1 MKSIS
6 VIFIVAKYPATYGHT
21 SVINNLCNG
30 LNELGHKTAIGAFSF
45 DDDPPKGIEKV
56 ILKKN
61 ELLRSGVASLEYD
74 IIHPHQAQV
83 LYYLLFKKP
92 EKPIV
97 FHYHAASNIIQ
108 ELNLK
113 SSMKLFKKRI
123 SKFISVSKKASHH
136 LEEWAGKCDDVVI
149 YNGVDTKFFHPGL
162 EQPYR
167 KGSPQLL
174 FVSVLRKYKKT
185 VDLIDAMP
193 ELLKTYP
200 KAHLQIVGNGEDFS
214 RLQNIIKE
222 KNLEKNIEMTGRID
236 DEELR
241 LRYASCDMYVSASTN
256 EHCPVPTFEAM
267 ACGKPLVLSE
277 LESHMEII
285 NVSKAGLTF
294 SFSNNHDLC
303 QKIINVYKNREVF
316 KKDALKFVQNHS
328 LQEFSKRVEEIYNK
342 ILNQ

>member
-21 SVINNLCNG
+21 SVINNLCHG

-45 DDDPPKGIEKV
+45 DSDPPKGVEKV

-61 ELLRSGVASLEYD
+61 VLLRSGVASLEYD

-97 FHYHAASNIIQ
+97 FHYHAASNMIQ

-185 VDLIDAMP
+185 VDLISAMP

-214 RLQNIIKE
+214 RLQNIIKK

-267 ACGKPLVLSE
+267 ACGRPLVLSE

-285 NVSKAGLTF
+285 NVSKAGLAF
-294 SFSNNHDLC
+294 SFSDNHDLC
-303 QKIINVYKNREVF
+303 QKIINVYENKEVF
-316 KKDALKFVQNHS
+316 GKDAIKFVQNHS

>member
-21 SVINNLCNG
+21 SVINNLCHG

-45 DDDPPKGIEKV
+45 DSDPPKGVEKV

-174 FVSVLRKYKKT
+174 FVSVFRKYKKT
-185 VDLIDAMP
+185 VDLINAMP

-241 LRYASCDMYVSASTN
+241 LRYASCAMYVSASTN

-267 ACGKPLVLSE
+267 ACGRPLVLSE

-303 QKIINVYKNREVF
+303 QKITNVYENREVF
-316 KKDALKFVQNHS
+316 EKDALKFVQNHS

>member
-21 SVINNLCNG
+21 SVINNLCHG

-45 DDDPPKGIEKV
+45 DSDPPKGVKKV

-61 ELLRSGVASLEYD
+61 VLLRSGVASLEYD

-97 FHYHAASNIIQ
+97 FHYHAASNMIQ

-185 VDLIDAMP
+185 VDLISAMP

-214 RLQNIIKE
+214 RLQNIIKK

-267 ACGKPLVLSE
+267 ACGRPLVLSE

-285 NVSKAGLTF
+285 NVSKAGLAF
-294 SFSNNHDLC
+294 SFSDNHDLC
-303 QKIINVYKNREVF
+303 QKIINVYENKEVF
-316 KKDALKFVQNHS
+316 GKDAIKFVQNHS

>member
-21 SVINNLCNG
+21 SVINNLCHG

-45 DDDPPKGIEKV
+45 DSDPPKGVEKV

-97 FHYHAASNIIQ
+97 FHYHAASNLIQ

-214 RLQNIIKE
+214 RLQNIIKK

-267 ACGKPLVLSE
+267 ACGRPLVLSE

-285 NVSKAGLTF
+285 NVSKAGLAF
-294 SFSNNHDLC
+294 SFSDNHDLC
-303 QKIINVYKNREVF
+303 QKIINVYENKEVF
-316 KKDALKFVQNHS
+316 GKDALKFVQNHS

>member
-21 SVINNLCNG
+21 SVINNLCHG

-45 DDDPPKGIEKV
+45 DSDPPKGVEKV

-113 SSMKLFKKRI
+113 LSMKLFKKRI
-123 SKFISVSKKASHH
+123 SKFISVSKKASNH
-136 LEEWAGKCDDVVI
+136 LEEWTGKCDDVII

-174 FVSVLRKYKKT
+174 FVSVLRRYKKT
-185 VDLIDAMP
+185 VDLINAMP
-193 ELLKTYP
+193 ELLKMYP

-267 ACGKPLVLSE
+267 ACGRPLVLSE

-285 NVSKAGLTF
+285 NGSKAGLTF

-303 QKIINVYKNREVF
+303 QKITNVYENREVF
-316 KKDALKFVQNHS
+316 EKDALKFVQNHS

-342 ILNQ
+342 ILN

>member
-21 SVINNLCNG
+21 SVINNLCHG

-45 DDDPPKGIEKV
+45 DSDPPKGVKKV

-61 ELLRSGVASLEYD
+61 VLLRSGVASLEYD

-97 FHYHAASNIIQ
+97 FHYHAASNLIQ

-185 VDLIDAMP
+185 VDLISAMP

-214 RLQNIIKE
+214 RLQNIIKK

-267 ACGKPLVLSE
+267 ACGRPLVLSE

-285 NVSKAGLTF
+285 NVSKAGLAF
-294 SFSNNHDLC
+294 SFSDNHDLC
-303 QKIINVYKNREVF
+303 QKIINVYENKEVF
-316 KKDALKFVQNHS
+316 GKDAIKFVQNHS

>member
-21 SVINNLCNG
+21 SVINNLCHG

-45 DDDPPKGIEKV
+45 DSDPPKGVKKV

-61 ELLRSGVASLEYD
+61 VLLRSGVASLEYD

-97 FHYHAASNIIQ
+97 FHYHAASNLIQ

-185 VDLIDAMP
+185 VDLISAMP

-214 RLQNIIKE
+214 RLQNIIKK

-267 ACGKPLVLSE
+267 ACGRPLVLSE

-285 NVSKAGLTF
+285 NVSKAGLAF
-294 SFSNNHDLC
+294 SFSDNHDLC
-303 QKIINVYKNREVF
+303 QKIINVYENKEVF
-316 KKDALKFVQNHS
+316 GKDAIKFVQNLS
-328 LQEFSKRVEEIYNK
+328 LIH
-342 ILNQ
+342 I

>member
-21 SVINNLCNG
+21 SVINNLCHG

-45 DDDPPKGIEKV
+45 DSDPPKGVKKV

-61 ELLRSGVASLEYD
+61 VLLRSGVASLEYD

-97 FHYHAASNIIQ
+97 FHYHAASNMIQ

-185 VDLIDAMP
+185 VDLIRVMP

-214 RLQNIIKE
+214 RLQNIIKK
-222 KNLEKNIEMTGRID
+222 KNMEKNIEMTGRID

-267 ACGKPLVLSE
+267 ACGRPLVLSE

-285 NVSKAGLTF
+285 NVSKAGLAF
-294 SFSNNHDLC
+294 SFSDNHDLC
-303 QKIINVYKNREVF
+303 QKIINVYENREVF
-316 KKDALKFVQNHS
+316 EKDALKFVQNHS

>member
-21 SVINNLCNG
+21 SVINNLCHG

-45 DDDPPKGIEKV
+45 DSDPPKGVEKV

-97 FHYHAASNIIQ
+97 FHYHAASNLIQ

-185 VDLIDAMP
+185 VDLISAMP

-267 ACGKPLVLSE
+267 ACGRPLVLSE

-285 NVSKAGLTF
+285 NVSKAGLAF
-294 SFSNNHDLC
+294 SFSDNHDLC
-303 QKIINVYKNREVF
+303 QKIINVYENKEVF
-316 KKDALKFVQNHS
+316 GKDAIKFVQNHS

>member
-21 SVINNLCNG
+21 SVINNLCHG

-45 DDDPPKGIEKV
+45 DSDPPKGVKKV

-61 ELLRSGVASLEYD
+61 VLLRSGVASLEYD

-97 FHYHAASNIIQ
+97 FHYHAASNMIQ

-136 LEEWAGKCDDVVI
+136 LEEWPGKCDDVVI

-185 VDLIDAMP
+185 VDLISAMP

-214 RLQNIIKE
+214 RLQNIIKK

-267 ACGKPLVLSE
+267 ACGRPLVLSE

-285 NVSKAGLTF
+285 NVSKAGLAF
-294 SFSNNHDLC
+294 SFSDNHDLC
-303 QKIINVYKNREVF
+303 QKIINVYENKEVF
-316 KKDALKFVQNHS
+316 GKDAIKFVQNHS

>member
-21 SVINNLCNG
+21 SVINNLCHG

-45 DDDPPKGIEKV
+45 DSDPPKGVEKV

-97 FHYHAASNIIQ
+97 FHYHAASNMIQ

-185 VDLIDAMP
+185 VDLISAMP

-214 RLQNIIKE
+214 RLQNIIKK

-267 ACGKPLVLSE
+267 ACGRPLVLSE

-285 NVSKAGLTF
+285 NVSKAGLAF
-294 SFSNNHDLC
+294 SFSDNHDLC
-303 QKIINVYKNREVF
+303 QKIINVYENKEVF
-316 KKDALKFVQNHS
+316 GKDAIKFVQNHS

>member
-21 SVINNLCNG
+21 SVINNLCHG

-45 DDDPPKGIEKV
+45 DSDPPKGVKKV

-61 ELLRSGVASLEYD
+61 VLLRSGVASLEYD

-97 FHYHAASNIIQ
+97 FHYHAASNMIQ

-136 LEEWAGKCDDVVI
+136 LEELAGKCDDVVI

-185 VDLIDAMP
+185 VDLISAMP
-193 ELLKTYP
+193 EL
-200 KAHLQIVGNGEDFS
+200 
-214 RLQNIIKE
+214 
-222 KNLEKNIEMTGRID
+222 
-236 DEELR
+236 
-241 LRYASCDMYVSASTN
+241 
-256 EHCPVPTFEAM
+256 
-267 ACGKPLVLSE
+267 
-277 LESHMEII
+277 
-285 NVSKAGLTF
+285 
-294 SFSNNHDLC
+294 
-303 QKIINVYKNREVF
+303 
-316 KKDALKFVQNHS
+316 S
-328 LQEFSKRVEEIYNK
+328 LIH
-342 ILNQ
+342 I

>member
-6 VIFIVAKYPATYGHT
+6 FIFIVAKYPATYGHT
-21 SVINNLCNG
+21 SVINNLCHG

-56 ILKKN
+56 VLKKK
-61 ELLRSGVASLEYD
+61 ELIISGVASLEYD

-97 FHYHAASNIIQ
+97 FHYHAASNMIQ

-185 VDLIDAMP
+185 VDLISAMP

-214 RLQNIIKE
+214 RLQNIIKK

-267 ACGKPLVLSE
+267 ACGRPLVLSE

-285 NVSKAGLTF
+285 NVSKAGLAF
-294 SFSNNHDLC
+294 SFSDNHDLC
-303 QKIINVYKNREVF
+303 QKIINVYENKEVF
-316 KKDALKFVQNHS
+316 GKDAIKFFQKDR
-328 LQEFSKRVEEIYNK
+328 LQEFYKMVEE
-342 ILNQ
+342 L

>member
-21 SVINNLCNG
+21 SVINNLCHG

-45 DDDPPKGIEKV
+45 DSDPPKGVEKV

-174 FVSVLRKYKKT
+174 FVSVLRRYKKT
-185 VDLIDAMP
+185 VDLINAMP
-193 ELLKTYP
+193 ELLKMYP

-285 NVSKAGLTF
+285 NVSKA
-294 SFSNNHDLC
+294 
-303 QKIINVYKNREVF
+303 
-316 KKDALKFVQNHS
+316 
-328 LQEFSKRVEEIYNK
+328 
-342 ILNQ
+342 

>member
-21 SVINNLCNG
+21 SVINNLCHG

-45 DDDPPKGIEKV
+45 DSDPPKGVEKV

-97 FHYHAASNIIQ
+97 FHYHAASNLIQ

-113 SSMKLFKKRI
+113 SSMKFFKKRI

-185 VDLIDAMP
+185 VDLISAMP

-214 RLQNIIKE
+214 RLQNIIKK

-267 ACGKPLVLSE
+267 ACGRPLVLSE

-285 NVSKAGLTF
+285 NVSKAGLAF
-294 SFSNNHDLC
+294 SFSDNHDLC
-303 QKIINVYKNREVF
+303 QKIINVYENKEVF
-316 KKDALKFVQNHS
+316 GKDALKFVQNHS

>member
-1 MKSIS
+1 MKAIS

-21 SVINNLCNG
+21 SVINNLCHG

-45 DDDPPKGIEKV
+45 DNDPPKGIEKV

-61 ELLRSGVASLEYD
+61 ELLRSGVASLKYD

-97 FHYHAASNIIQ
+97 FHYHAASNMIQ

-123 SKFISVSKKASHH
+123 SKFISVSEKASHH
-136 LEEWAGKCDDVVI
+136 LEELAGKCDDVVI
-149 YNGVDTKFFHPGL
+149 YNGVDTKFFHPDL
-162 EQPYR
+162 DQPYR
-167 KGSPQLL
+167 KGTPQLL
-174 FVSVLRKYKKT
+174 FVSVLRRYKKT

-214 RLQNIIKE
+214 RLQNISRKKIWR
-222 KNLEKNIEMTGRID
+222 RI
-236 DEELR
+236 
-241 LRYASCDMYVSASTN
+241 
-256 EHCPVPTFEAM
+256 
-267 ACGKPLVLSE
+267 
-277 LESHMEII
+277 
-285 NVSKAGLTF
+285 
-294 SFSNNHDLC
+294 
-303 QKIINVYKNREVF
+303 
-316 KKDALKFVQNHS
+316 LK
-328 LQEFSKRVEEIYNK
+328 
-342 ILNQ
+342 

>member
-6 VIFIVAKYPATYGHT
+6 IIFIVAKYPATYGHT
-21 SVINNLCNG
+21 SVINNLCHG

-45 DDDPPKGIEKV
+45 DSDPPKGVKKV

-61 ELLRSGVASLEYD
+61 VLLRSGVASLEYD

-97 FHYHAASNIIQ
+97 FHYHAASNMIQ

-185 VDLIDAMP
+185 VDLISAMP

-214 RLQNIIKE
+214 RLQNIIKK

-267 ACGKPLVLSE
+267 ACGRPLVLSE

-285 NVSKAGLTF
+285 NVSKAGLAF
-294 SFSNNHDLC
+294 SFSDNHDLC
-303 QKIINVYKNREVF
+303 QKIINVYENKEVF
-316 KKDALKFVQNHS
+316 GKDAIKFVQNHS

>member
-1 MKSIS
+1 M
-6 VIFIVAKYPATYGHT
+6 
-21 SVINNLCNG
+21 
-30 LNELGHKTAIGAFSF
+30 
-45 DDDPPKGIEKV
+45 
-56 ILKKN
+56 
-61 ELLRSGVASLEYD
+61 
-74 IIHPHQAQV
+74 
-83 LYYLLFKKP
+83 
-92 EKPIV
+92 
-97 FHYHAASNIIQ
+97 
-108 ELNLK
+108 
-113 SSMKLFKKRI
+113 
-123 SKFISVSKKASHH
+123 
-136 LEEWAGKCDDVVI
+136 VI
-149 YNGVDTKFFHPGL
+149 YNGVDTKFFNPSL

-185 VDLIDAMP
+185 VDLINAIP
-193 ELLKTYP
+193 ELLKMYP

-222 KNLEKNIEMTGRID
+222 KNLGKNIEMTGRID

-267 ACGKPLVLSE
+267 ACGRPLVLSE

-303 QKIINVYKNREVF
+303 QKIINVYENKEVF
-316 KKDALKFVQNHS
+316 GKDALKFVQNHS

>member
-21 SVINNLCNG
+21 SVINNLCHG

-45 DDDPPKGIEKV
+45 DSDPPKGVKKV

-61 ELLRSGVASLEYD
+61 VLLRSGVASLEYD

-97 FHYHAASNIIQ
+97 FHYHAASNMIQ

-123 SKFISVSKKASHH
+123 SKFISVSKKSSHH

-185 VDLIDAMP
+185 VDLISAMP

-214 RLQNIIKE
+214 RLQNIIKK

-267 ACGKPLVLSE
+267 ACGRPLVLSE

-285 NVSKAGLTF
+285 NVSKAGLAF
-294 SFSNNHDLC
+294 SFSDNHDLC
-303 QKIINVYKNREVF
+303 QKIINVYENKEVF
-316 KKDALKFVQNHS
+316 GKDAIKFVQNHS
-328 LQEFSKRVEEIYNK
+328 LQEFSKKVEEIYNK

>member
-21 SVINNLCNG
+21 SVINNLCHG

-45 DDDPPKGIEKV
+45 DSDPPKGVEKV

-97 FHYHAASNIIQ
+97 FHYHAASNMIQ

-185 VDLIDAMP
+185 VDLINAMP

-267 ACGKPLVLSE
+267 ACGRPLVLSE

-285 NVSKAGLTF
+285 NVSKAGLAF
-294 SFSNNHDLC
+294 SFSDNHDLC
-303 QKIINVYKNREVF
+303 QKIINVYENKEVF
-316 KKDALKFVQNHS
+316 GKDAIKFVQNHS

>member
-21 SVINNLCNG
+21 SVINNLCHG

-45 DDDPPKGIEKV
+45 DSDPPKGVEKV

-185 VDLIDAMP
+185 VDLINAMP

-267 ACGKPLVLSE
+267 ACGRPLVLSE

-303 QKIINVYKNREVF
+303 QKITNVYENREVF
-316 KKDALKFVQNHS
+316 EKDALKFVQNHS

>member
-21 SVINNLCNG
+21 SVINNLCHG

-45 DDDPPKGIEKV
+45 DSDPPKGVEKV

-185 VDLIDAMP
+185 VDLINAMP

-214 RLQNIIKE
+214 RLQNIIKK

-267 ACGKPLVLSE
+267 ACGRPLVLSE

-285 NVSKAGLTF
+285 NVSKSVGLLASKNTSFFVPGCKNPRLFACKACLLKLFIFF
-294 SFSNNHDLC
+294 SILGSIF
-303 QKIINVYKNREVF
+303 
-316 KKDALKFVQNHS
+316 LKFFFN
-328 LQEFSKRVEEIYNK
+328 FP
-342 ILNQ
+342 

>member
-21 SVINNLCNG
+21 SVINNLCHG

-45 DDDPPKGIEKV
+45 DSDPPKGVKKV

-61 ELLRSGVASLEYD
+61 VLLRSGVASLEYD

-97 FHYHAASNIIQ
+97 FHYHAASNMIQ

-185 VDLIDAMP
+185 VDLISAMP

-267 ACGKPLVLSE
+267 ACGRPLVLSE

-285 NVSKAGLTF
+285 NVSKAGLAF
-294 SFSNNHDLC
+294 SFSDNHDLC
-303 QKIINVYKNREVF
+303 QKIINVYENKEVF
-316 KKDALKFVQNHS
+316 GKDALKFVQNHS

>member
-1 MKSIS
+1 M
-6 VIFIVAKYPATYGHT
+6 
-21 SVINNLCNG
+21 
-30 LNELGHKTAIGAFSF
+30 
-45 DDDPPKGIEKV
+45 
-56 ILKKN
+56 
-61 ELLRSGVASLEYD
+61 LLRSGVASLEYD

-97 FHYHAASNIIQ
+97 FHYHAASNMIQ

-123 SKFISVSKKASHH
+123 SKFISVSEKASHH

-149 YNGVDTKFFHPGL
+149 YNGVNTKFFHPDL
-162 EQPYR
+162 DQPYR
-167 KGSPQLL
+167 KGTPQLL

-185 VDLIDAMP
+185 VDLINAMP

-214 RLQNIIKE
+214 RLQNIIKK

-267 ACGKPLVLSE
+267 ACGRPLVLSE

-285 NVSKAGLTF
+285 NVSKAGLAF
-294 SFSNNHDLC
+294 SFSDNHDLC
-303 QKIINVYKNREVF
+303 QKIINVYENKEVF
-316 KKDALKFVQNHS
+316 GKDAIKFVQNHS

>member
-21 SVINNLCNG
+21 SVINNLCHG

-45 DDDPPKGIEKV
+45 DSDPPKGVEKV

-61 ELLRSGVASLEYD
+61 VLLRSGVASLEYD

-97 FHYHAASNIIQ
+97 FHYHAASNLIQ

-162 EQPYR
+162 ERPYR

-185 VDLIDAMP
+185 VDLINAMP
-193 ELLKTYP
+193 ELLKMYP

-267 ACGKPLVLSE
+267 ACGRPLVLSE

-285 NVSKAGLTF
+285 NVSKAGLAF
-294 SFSNNHDLC
+294 SFSDNHDLC
-303 QKIINVYKNREVF
+303 QKIINVYENKEVF
-316 KKDALKFVQNHS
+316 GKDAIKFVQNHS

>member
-21 SVINNLCNG
+21 SVINNLCHG

-45 DDDPPKGIEKV
+45 DSDPPKGVEKV

-185 VDLIDAMP
+185 VDLINAMP

-214 RLQNIIKE
+214 RLQNIIKK

-277 LESHMEII
+277 LES
-285 NVSKAGLTF
+285 LTW
-294 SFSNNHDLC
+294 
-303 QKIINVYKNREVF
+303 K
-316 KKDALKFVQNHS
+316 
-328 LQEFSKRVEEIYNK
+328 
-342 ILNQ
+342 

>member
-21 SVINNLCNG
+21 SVINNLCHG

-45 DDDPPKGIEKV
+45 DSDPPKGVKKV

-61 ELLRSGVASLEYD
+61 VLLRSGVASLEYD

-97 FHYHAASNIIQ
+97 FHYHAASNMIQ

-185 VDLIDAMP
+185 VDLISAMP

-214 RLQNIIKE
+214 RLQNIIKK

-267 ACGKPLVLSE
+267 ACGRPLVLSE

-285 NVSKAGLTF
+285 NVSKAGLAF
-294 SFSNNHDLC
+294 SFSDNHDLC
-303 QKIINVYKNREVF
+303 QKIINVYENKEVF
-316 KKDALKFVQNHS
+316 GKDALKFVQNHS

>member
-21 SVINNLCNG
+21 SVINNLCHG

-45 DDDPPKGIEKV
+45 DSDPPKGVEKV

-97 FHYHAASNIIQ
+97 FHYHAASNLIQ

-185 VDLIDAMP
+185 VDLISAMP

-214 RLQNIIKE
+214 RLQNIIKK

-267 ACGKPLVLSE
+267 ACGRPLVLSE

-285 NVSKAGLTF
+285 NVSKAGLAF
-294 SFSNNHDLC
+294 SFSDNHDLC
-303 QKIINVYKNREVF
+303 QKIINVYENKEVF
-316 KKDALKFVQNHS
+316 GKDAIKFVQNHS

>member
-6 VIFIVAKYPATYGHT
+6 IIFIVAKYPATYGHT
-21 SVINNLCNG
+21 SVINNLCHG

-45 DDDPPKGIEKV
+45 DSDPPKGVKKV

-61 ELLRSGVASLEYD
+61 VLLRSGVASLEYD

-97 FHYHAASNIIQ
+97 FHYHAASNMIQ

-123 SKFISVSKKASHH
+123 SKFISVSEKASHH

-185 VDLIDAMP
+185 VDLISAMP

-214 RLQNIIKE
+214 RLQNIIKK

-267 ACGKPLVLSE
+267 ACGRPLVLSE

-285 NVSKAGLTF
+285 NVSKAGLAF
-294 SFSNNHDLC
+294 SFSDNHDLC
-303 QKIINVYKNREVF
+303 QKIINVYENKEVF
-316 KKDALKFVQNHS
+316 GKDAIKFVQNHS